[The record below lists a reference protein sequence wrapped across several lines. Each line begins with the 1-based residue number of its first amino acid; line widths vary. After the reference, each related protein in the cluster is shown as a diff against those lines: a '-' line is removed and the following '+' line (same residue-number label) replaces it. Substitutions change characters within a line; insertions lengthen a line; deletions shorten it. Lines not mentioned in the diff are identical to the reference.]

1 VSLVPKQLALAPA
14 IDGVALESEIRDT
27 DVTRHVSQ
35 VAQMQPVREWVN
47 ALVRAAARDHD
58 VVVDGRDMGSAVFPE
73 AALKVYLVADPWERA
88 RRRLIQR
95 LERAPSDEEIAAETD
110 RLVKRDAADATQS
123 APASDAVLVDTTY
136 VTQSEQVE
144 RIVALASSAI
154 ASGRDEMPPA
164 R

>member
-1 VSLVPKQLALAPA
+1 
-14 IDGVALESEIRDT
+14 
-27 DVTRHVSQ
+27 
-35 VAQMQPVREWVN
+35 
-47 ALVRAAARDHD
+47 
-58 VVVDGRDMGSAVFPE
+58 MGSAVFPE